1 MINRKSKIF
10 VAGHKGLVGSA
21 IIRKLTSKGYKNI
34 LTAEKS
40 KLNLTNQKKVFDF
53 LKKYKP
59 NFIFIAAAKVG
70 GIYSNDKYRGEFIFN
85 NLSIQTNI
93 IHSSYLCGIKN
104 LIFLGSSCVYPRM
117 CKQPIKEKYLLNGE
131 LEKTNEAYAIAKIAG
146 IKMCESYNFQYNTNY
161 KCLMPTN
168 TFGPNDNYDQL
179 NSHFFPSLIRK
190 THEIKVKGKKE
201 LTIWGDGS
209 PKREVIYV
217 DDIADACLHFMNK
230 KFKETIINIGTGKD
244 HSIERYA
251 KIILNSIIPKKKI
264 KIRYDKSKP
273 NGTPRKVMDVSL
285 AKKYGWRSKIDLK
298 EAIKLTYKDFLS
310 KKNNL

>member
-93 IHSSYLCGIKN
+93 IH
-104 LIFLGSSCVYPRM
+104 
-117 CKQPIKEKYLLNGE
+117 
-131 LEKTNEAYAIAKIAG
+131 
-146 IKMCESYNFQYNTNY
+146 
-161 KCLMPTN
+161 
-168 TFGPNDNYDQL
+168 
-179 NSHFFPSLIRK
+179 
-190 THEIKVKGKKE
+190 
-201 LTIWGDGS
+201 
-209 PKREVIYV
+209 
-217 DDIADACLHFMNK
+217 
-230 KFKETIINIGTGKD
+230 
-244 HSIERYA
+244 
-251 KIILNSIIPKKKI
+251 
-264 KIRYDKSKP
+264 
-273 NGTPRKVMDVSL
+273 
-285 AKKYGWRSKIDLK
+285 
-298 EAIKLTYKDFLS
+298 
-310 KKNNL
+310 